1 MNFLVCGIGN
11 FATEDLKMKIA
22 FPVQADEGL
31 ESQVYGHFG
40 SAPSFVILDSTS
52 GEFETIGNRDAH
64 HAHGQCQPM
73 KALAGNAVDAIVVG
87 GIGGGAL
94 MRLQAQGVRV
104 FRAVEGSVK
113 QNLEFM
119 QSGKLPEFSA
129 NMSCAGHEGQG
140 GCQHH

>member
-1 MNFLVCGIGN
+1 
-11 FATEDLKMKIA
+11 MKIA
-22 FPVQADEGL
+22 FPVQVDQGL
-31 ESQVYGHFG
+31 DSQVYGHFG
-40 SAPSFVILDSTS
+40 SAPSFVILDSTN
-52 GEFETIGNRDAH
+52 GEFETIGNSDAH

-73 KALAGNAVDAIVVG
+73 KALAGNPVDAIVVG

-119 QSGKLPEFSA
+119 KTGKLPEFSV
-129 NMSCAGHEGQG
+129 NMTCAGHQG
-140 GCQHH
+140 GGGCAHH

>member
-1 MNFLVCGIGN
+1 
-11 FATEDLKMKIA
+11 MKIA
-22 FPVQADEGL
+22 FPVQVDEGL

-40 SAPSFVILDSTS
+40 SAPSFVILDSAN
-52 GEFETIGNRDAH
+52 GEFETIGNSDAH

-73 KALAGNAVDAIVVG
+73 KALAGNDVDAIVVG

-119 QSGKLPEFSA
+119 KSGKLPEFSV
-129 NMSCAGHEGQG
+129 NMTCAGHQGQG

>member
-1 MNFLVCGIGN
+1 
-11 FATEDLKMKIA
+11 MKIA
-22 FPVQADEGL
+22 FPVQVDQGL

-40 SAPSFVILDSTS
+40 SAPSFVILDSAN
-52 GEFETIGNRDAH
+52 GEFETIGNSDAH

-73 KALAGNAVDAIVVG
+73 KALAGNDVDAIVVG

-119 QSGKLPEFSA
+119 KSGKLPEFSV
-129 NMSCAGHEGQG
+129 NMTCAGHQGQG

>member
-1 MNFLVCGIGN
+1 
-11 FATEDLKMKIA
+11 MKIA
-22 FPVQADEGL
+22 FPVQVDQAL

-40 SAPSFVILDSTS
+40 SAPSFVILDSAS
-52 GEFETIGNRDAH
+52 GEFETIGNSDAH

-73 KALAGNAVDAIVVG
+73 KALSGNPVDAIVVG

-119 QSGKLPEFSA
+119 KSGKLPEFSV
-129 NMSCAGHEGQG
+129 NMTCAGHHGGQG
-140 GCQHH
+140 GCAHH